1 MATSYKVIKVV
12 NNNIVRARDINDSEV
27 ILIGKG
33 VGFSK
38 KTNDYIS
45 SVHVEDTFI
54 LRDKK
59 ETSLYKQLLQTTSP
73 KLIDLSNEVI
83 SYIQKNT
90 DKPLNEHIH
99 IALTDHIAFLVRR
112 CKMGIPI
119 DNPFLYETSNLYPKE
134 TQIAKNVIEMLNYK
148 LNLDIPESEVG
159 FITLHII
166 SSVTNMH
173 ISDIQSSNMLIKQ
186 LVGII
191 EKQVKFPLNKKT
203 LVYSRL
209 MTHLRFAIE
218 RINRGETIK
227 TPLEFESVVEDTCP
241 ECYAL
246 ALKLTAVM
254 QNELKKHVNKSEAVY
269 LSLHIYQL
277 ITKS

>member
-38 KTNDYIS
+38 KANDYIS

-83 SYIQKNT
+83 AYIQKNT

-134 TQIAKNVIEMLNYK
+134 TQIAKNVIEMLNYR
-148 LNLDIPESEVG
+148 LNLEIPEGEVG

-186 LVGII
+186 LVEII

-218 RINRGETIK
+218 RISRGETIK

>member
-1 MATSYKVIKVV
+1 MATSYRVIKVV

-38 KTNDYIS
+38 RANDYIS
-45 SVHVEDTFI
+45 SIHVEDTFI

-73 KLIDLSNEVI
+73 KLIDLSNEII
-83 SYIQKNT
+83 SYIQKHT

-119 DNPFLYETSNLYPKE
+119 DNPFIYETSNLYPKE
-134 TQIAKNVIEMLNYK
+134 TQIAKKVVEMLNYR
-148 LNLDIPESEVG
+148 LNLEIPESEVG

-166 SSVTNMH
+166 SSVTNKH
-173 ISDIQSSNMLIKQ
+173 ISDIQSSTFLIRQ
-186 LVGII
+186 LIAII
-191 EKQVKFPLNKKT
+191 EEQVEFPLNTKT

-218 RINRGETIK
+218 RISRGEVIK
-227 TPLEFESVVEDTCP
+227 TPLQFESVVEETCP

-254 QNELKKHVNKSEAVY
+254 QNELKKHVNKSEAIY

-277 ITKS
+277 ITKG